1 MNNLTPLTP
10 LVLDPA
16 AKVAEG
22 VERQIYVHPED
33 PTRLIKIMKARP
45 TERYTRWTFSH
56 LTKRYMPSTRYRAI
70 AKQYDE
76 FRRVMFTH
84 HLDPDFIPPI
94 CHLYGFVPTTLGLG
108 GVTERVTD
116 RAGNNAPTLSDMA
129 GAISDAELAA
139 LNVFIAR
146 LYDLAICASDLNP
159 ANFVYGYRHIGAAG
173 QRMGPEWVLVDGFG
187 DRTAIPITAL
197 SALIRRFALDDGFR
211 RAKPVKG
218 LRWDRARRAVLR
230 RS

>member
-45 TERYTRWTFSH
+45 TERYNRWTFSH
-56 LTKRYMPSTRYRAI
+56 LAKRYMPSTRYRPI

-116 RAGNNAPTLSDMA
+116 RAGNNAPTLWLMVSA
-129 GAISDAELAA
+129 TAPPYRS
-139 LNVFIAR
+139 R
-146 LYDLAICASDLNP
+146 RCRHLYA
-159 ANFVYGYRHIGAAG
+159 
-173 QRMGPEWVLVDGFG
+173 
-187 DRTAIPITAL
+187 
-197 SALIRRFALDDGFR
+197 
-211 RAKPVKG
+211 G
-218 LRWDRARRAVLR
+218 LRWMTGFGAPSLWRACVGIGRAARFCAGLSCNNCDTNSHISVSHR
-230 RS
+230 